1 MVVQTGFL
9 PGSFQ
14 YLRQRQVI
22 DKVLERDNCS
32 PQHIGSS
39 LVGNREVQISAGQ
52 PQGFP
57 GVDPFFNLFIEPLP
71 CFLS

>member
-9 PGSFQ
+9 PGCCQ
-14 YLRQRQVI
+14 HLRQRQII
-22 DKVLERDNCS
+22 DKVLERNNCS

-39 LVGNREVQISAGQ
+39 LVVNREVQISAGQ

-57 GVDPFFNLFIEPLP
+57 GVDPFVNLSIEPLP
-71 CFLS
+71 RFLP